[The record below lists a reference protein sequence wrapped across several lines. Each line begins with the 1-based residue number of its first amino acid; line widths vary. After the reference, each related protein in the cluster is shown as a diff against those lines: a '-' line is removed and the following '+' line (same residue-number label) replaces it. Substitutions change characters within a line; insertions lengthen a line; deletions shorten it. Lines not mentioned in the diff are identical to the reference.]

1 MKRLSKS
8 IAAVAVSVLMSAE
21 LAHAIPVPTIGSEL
35 GTQMQQL
42 QQYLK
47 SIKDLKAQIENG
59 VQQAKSMGDNLSMD
73 GLKNVGKGLKATGVS
88 AMKIHASVKK
98 IGFSED
104 TLQDP
109 EKNRDV
115 IEKWH
120 EKSISGNFSQQERNN
135 CLTARRRMTEELST
149 AGLSNSLAAQQKLVS
164 GESMKNAQQAVNSVN
179 DQMQLLGG
187 NTAMLKL
194 MYAQMTTTT
203 ALDANRMASTAVAG
217 LCD

>member
-1 MKRLSKS
+1 
-8 IAAVAVSVLMSAE
+8 
-21 LAHAIPVPTIGSEL
+21 
-35 GTQMQQL
+35 
-42 QQYLK
+42 
-47 SIKDLKAQIENG
+47 
-59 VQQAKSMGDNLSMD
+59 
-73 GLKNVGKGLKATGVS
+73 
-88 AMKIHASVKK
+88 
-98 IGFSED
+98 
-104 TLQDP
+104 
-109 EKNRDV
+109 
-115 IEKWH
+115 
-120 EKSISGNFSQQERNN
+120 
-135 CLTARRRMTEELST
+135 MTEELST